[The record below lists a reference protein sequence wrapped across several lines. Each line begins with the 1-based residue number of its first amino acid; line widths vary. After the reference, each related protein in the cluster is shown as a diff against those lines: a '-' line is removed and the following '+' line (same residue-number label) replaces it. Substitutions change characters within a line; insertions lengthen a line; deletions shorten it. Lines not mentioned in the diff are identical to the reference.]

1 MMLNDLRNIMKH
13 CHANIMSKCLLCL
26 MSVQGINA
34 SNHTCEP
41 KQAVPT
47 CMSGTF
53 VLRSEILKQG
63 TCP

>member
-1 MMLNDLRNIMKH
+1 MMLNDFRNIMKH
-13 CHANIMSKCLLCL
+13 CHANIMSKCLLGL
-26 MSVQGINA
+26 MRVQGINA

-41 KQAVPT
+41 KQAVP
-47 CMSGTF
+47 MSGTF